1 MQGVK
6 IEKTKAEE
14 LRKYLRAAGLLD
26 LEHKIFSKNGQVYI
40 PLAARPGTKVL
51 TKVKKLGGKLCNVRF
66 QKQIRKRGE
75 SVRKLIK
82 EDLPKAYDLLGDIA
96 VINETKHAKKLA
108 RAILQANPNVKTVVM
123 KKSAV
128 SGKYRTRE
136 FVHILGKKN
145 FVATY
150 KENGARFVF
159 DIRKVF
165 FSSRLA
171 YERKRIADLV
181 AKAKKAENVMVM
193 FAGVGPFA
201 IEIAKACKACNVV
214 AIELNANAYKSMVEN
229 IKLNKV
235 TNVVAIKGD
244 VAKAVKKYKGW
255 ADRIVMPLPKSSYSF
270 LGSVLVA
277 ARERCIVHYYCFG
290 KAEKA
295 IEENEQKIKEFF
307 EKRGKKVRFLFSRV
321 VRPYSPSEDEVVIDF
336 EIRSSQS

>member
-6 IEKTKAEE
+6 IEKIRAEE

-26 LEHKIFSKNGQVYI
+26 LEHKIFSNNDLVYI
-40 PLAARPGTKVL
+40 PLIARPGRKEL
-51 TKVKKLGGKLCNVRF
+51 NEIKKLGGELCNVKF
-66 QKQIRKRGE
+66 QKQTMKRGE
-75 SVRKLIK
+75 SIRKLIK
-82 EDLPKAYDLLGDIA
+82 EDLPKAYDLLGNIA

-108 RAILQANPNVKTVVM
+108 KAILQANPNVKTVVM

-136 FVHILGKKN
+136 FVHILGKRN
-145 FVATY
+145 FVAAY
-150 KENGARFVF
+150 RENGAMFVF

-171 YERKRIADLV
+171 YERKRIAELV

-235 TNVVAIKGD
+235 TNVVAVKGD
-244 VAKAVKKYKGW
+244 VAKAVEKYKGW
-255 ADRIVMPLPKSSYSF
+255 ADRIVMPLPKSAYSF

-277 ARERCIVHYYCFG
+277 AKDRCVVHYYCFG
-290 KAEKA
+290 KAKQA
-295 IEENEQKIKEFF
+295 VEENEQKIKEFF
-307 EKRGKKVRFLFSRV
+307 EERGKKVKFLFSRV

-336 EIRSSQS
+336 EIRSN